1 MEVQGKVKLIGKNQ
15 SFGTKGFV
23 KAELIVE
30 TDGDYPQP
38 INIEFTGD
46 NTDFLA
52 KLSVGDVKISINLRG
67 REWTNPQGEIK
78 YFNSIQG
85 WRIENLAAPAGT
97 GSPDIIGLKEE
108 DVKFLLFLPIDC
120 VENA

>member
-1 MEVQGKVKLIGKNQ
+1 MEVQGKVKLIGKIQ
-15 SFGTKGFV
+15 KIGSKGFV

-30 TDGDYPQP
+30 TDGEYPQP

-52 KLSVGDVKISINLRG
+52 KLSVGDLVKVFINLRG
-67 REWTNPQGEIK
+67 REWTSPEGVVK

-85 WRIENLAAPAGT
+85 WKVDVLE
-97 GSPDIIGLKEE
+97 SE
-108 DVKFLLFLPIDC
+108 DKDDF
-120 VENA
+120 

>member
-1 MEVQGKVKLIGKNQ
+1 MEVQGKVKLIGEIQKIG
-15 SFGTKGFV
+15 SKGFV

-30 TDGDYPQP
+30 TDGEYPQP

-52 KLSVGDVKISINLRG
+52 KLSVGDLVKVFINLRG
-67 REWTNPQGEIK
+67 REWTSPEGVVK

-85 WRIENLAAPAGT
+85 WKV
-97 GSPDIIGLKEE
+97 DILQSEEKEE
-108 DVKFLLFLPIDC
+108 F
-120 VENA
+120 

>member
-52 KLSVGDVKISINLRG
+52 KLSVGDLVKVSINLRG
-67 REWTNPQGEIK
+67 REWVSPEGVVK

-85 WRIENLAAPAGT
+85 WKVDVIE
-97 GSPDIIGLKEE
+97 SVEKE
-108 DVKFLLFLPIDC
+108 DF
-120 VENA
+120 

>member
-1 MEVQGKVKLIGKNQ
+1 MEVQGKVKLIGEIQKIG
-15 SFGTKGFV
+15 SKGFV

-30 TDGDYPQP
+30 TDGEYPQP

-52 KLSVGDVKISINLRG
+52 KLSVGDLVKVFINLRG
-67 REWTNPQGEIK
+67 REWTSPEGVVK

-85 WRIENLAAPAGT
+85 WKVDVLE
-97 GSPDIIGLKEE
+97 SEDKEE
-108 DVKFLLFLPIDC
+108 F
-120 VENA
+120 

>member
-1 MEVQGKVKLIGKNQ
+1 MEVQGEVKLIGKIQ
-15 SFGTKGFV
+15 KIGSKGFV

-30 TDGDYPQP
+30 TDGEYPQP

-52 KLSVGDVKISINLRG
+52 KLSVGDLVKVFINLRG
-67 REWTNPQGEIK
+67 REWTSPEGVVK

-85 WRIENLAAPAGT
+85 WKVDVLE
-97 GSPDIIGLKEE
+97 SEDKEE
-108 DVKFLLFLPIDC
+108 F
-120 VENA
+120 

>member
-1 MEVQGKVKLIGKNQ
+1 MIGEIQKI
-15 SFGTKGFV
+15 GAKGFV

-30 TDGDYPQP
+30 TDGEYPQP

-52 KLSVGDVKISINLRG
+52 KLSVGDLVKVFINLRG
-67 REWTNPQGEIK
+67 REWTSPEGVVK

-85 WRIENLAAPAGT
+85 WKVDVLE
-97 GSPDIIGLKEE
+97 SEDKEE
-108 DVKFLLFLPIDC
+108 F
-120 VENA
+120 

>member
-1 MEVQGKVKLIGKNQ
+1 MEVQGEVKLIGKIQ
-15 SFGTKGFV
+15 KIGSKGFV

-30 TDGDYPQP
+30 TDGEYPQP

-52 KLSVGDVKISINLRG
+52 KLSVGDLVKVFINLRG
-67 REWTNPQGEIK
+67 REWTSPEGVVK

-85 WRIENLAAPAGT
+85 WKVDVLE
-97 GSPDIIGLKEE
+97 SEEKE
-108 DVKFLLFLPIDC
+108 DF
-120 VENA
+120 

>member
-1 MEVQGKVKLIGKNQ
+1 MEVQGKVKLIGKIQ
-15 SFGTKGFV
+15 KIGSKGFV

-30 TDGDYPQP
+30 TDGEYPQP

-52 KLSVGDVKISINLRG
+52 KLSVGDLVKVSINLRG
-67 REWTNPQGEIK
+67 REWVSPEGVVK

-85 WRIENLAAPAGT
+85 WKVDVLE
-97 GSPDIIGLKEE
+97 SE
-108 DVKFLLFLPIDC
+108 DKDDF
-120 VENA
+120 

>member
-1 MEVQGKVKLIGKNQ
+1 MEVQGKVKLIGEIQKIG
-15 SFGTKGFV
+15 SKGFV

-30 TDGDYPQP
+30 TDGEYPQP

-52 KLSVGDVKISINLRG
+52 KLSVGDLVKVFINLRG
-67 REWTNPQGEIK
+67 REWTSPEGVVK

-85 WRIENLAAPAGT
+85 WKVDVLE
-97 GSPDIIGLKEE
+97 SEEKEE
-108 DVKFLLFLPIDC
+108 F
-120 VENA
+120 

>member
-1 MEVQGKVKLIGKNQ
+1 MEVQGKVKLIGEIQKIG
-15 SFGTKGFV
+15 SKGFV

-30 TDGDYPQP
+30 TDGEYPQP

-52 KLSVGDVKISINLRG
+52 KLSVGDLVKVFINLRG
-67 REWTNPQGEIK
+67 REWTSPEGVVK

-85 WRIENLAAPAGT
+85 WKVDVLE
-97 GSPDIIGLKEE
+97 SEEKE
-108 DVKFLLFLPIDC
+108 DF
-120 VENA
+120 

>member
-1 MEVQGKVKLIGKNQ
+1 MEVQGKVKLIGEIQKIG
-15 SFGTKGFV
+15 SKGFV

-30 TDGDYPQP
+30 TDGEYPQP

-52 KLSVGDVKISINLRG
+52 KLSVGDLVKVFINLRG
-67 REWTNPQGEIK
+67 REWTSPEGVVK

-85 WRIENLAAPAGT
+85 WKVDVLE
-97 GSPDIIGLKEE
+97 SEDKE
-108 DVKFLLFLPIDC
+108 DF
-120 VENA
+120 

>member
-1 MEVQGKVKLIGKNQ
+1 MEVQGKVKLIGEIQKIG
-15 SFGTKGFV
+15 SKGFV

-30 TDGDYPQP
+30 TDGEYPQP

-52 KLSVGDVKISINLRG
+52 KLSVGDLVKVSINLRG
-67 REWTNPQGEIK
+67 REWTSPEGVVK

-85 WRIENLAAPAGT
+85 WKVDVIE
-97 GSPDIIGLKEE
+97 SVEKE
-108 DVKFLLFLPIDC
+108 DF
-120 VENA
+120 

>member
-30 TDGDYPQP
+30 TEGEYPQP

-52 KLSVGDVKISINLRG
+52 KLSVGDLVKVSINLRG
-67 REWTNPQGEIK
+67 REWTSPEGVVK

-85 WRIENLAAPAGT
+85 WKVENLSPTDMEPAT
-97 GSPDIIGLKEE
+97 KTHLEE
-108 DVKFLLFLPIDC
+108 DDSLF
-120 VENA
+120 

>member
-1 MEVQGKVKLIGKNQ
+1 MEVQGKVKLIGEIQKIG
-15 SFGTKGFV
+15 SKGFV

-30 TDGDYPQP
+30 TDGEYPQP

-52 KLSVGDVKISINLRG
+52 KLSVGDLVKVFINLRG
-67 REWTNPQGEIK
+67 REWTSPDGVVK

-85 WRIENLAAPAGT
+85 WKVDVLE
-97 GSPDIIGLKEE
+97 SEDKE
-108 DVKFLLFLPIDC
+108 DF
-120 VENA
+120 

>member
-1 MEVQGKVKLIGKNQ
+1 MEVQGKVKLIGKIQ
-15 SFGTKGFV
+15 KIGSKGFV

-30 TDGDYPQP
+30 TDGEYPQP

-52 KLSVGDVKISINLRG
+52 KLSVGDLVKVFINLRG
-67 REWTNPQGEIK
+67 REWTSPEGVVK

-85 WRIENLAAPAGT
+85 WKVDVLE
-97 GSPDIIGLKEE
+97 SEEKE
-108 DVKFLLFLPIDC
+108 DF
-120 VENA
+120 

>member
-1 MEVQGKVKLIGKNQ
+1 MEVQGKVKLIGEIQKIG
-15 SFGTKGFV
+15 SKGFV

-30 TDGDYPQP
+30 TDGEYPQP

-52 KLSVGDVKISINLRG
+52 KLSVGDLVKVFINLRG
-67 REWTNPQGEIK
+67 REWTSPEGVVK

-85 WRIENLAAPAGT
+85 WKVDVLE
-97 GSPDIIGLKEE
+97 SE
-108 DVKFLLFLPIDC
+108 DKDDF
-120 VENA
+120 

>member
-1 MEVQGKVKLIGKNQ
+1 MEVQGKVKLIGEIQKIG
-15 SFGTKGFV
+15 SKGFV

-30 TDGDYPQP
+30 TDGEYPQP

-52 KLSVGDVKISINLRG
+52 KLSVGDLVKVFIKLRG
-67 REWTNPQGEIK
+67 REWTSPEGVVK

-85 WRIENLAAPAGT
+85 WKVDVLE
-97 GSPDIIGLKEE
+97 SEEKEE
-108 DVKFLLFLPIDC
+108 F
-120 VENA
+120 

>member
-1 MEVQGKVKLIGKNQ
+1 MEVQGKVKLIGEIQKIG
-15 SFGTKGFV
+15 SKGFV

-30 TDGDYPQP
+30 TDGEYPQP

-52 KLSVGDVKISINLRG
+52 KLSVGDLVKVFINLRG
-67 REWTNPQGEIK
+67 REWTSPEGDVK

-85 WRIENLAAPAGT
+85 WKVDVLESAE
-97 GSPDIIGLKEE
+97 KE
-108 DVKFLLFLPIDC
+108 DF
-120 VENA
+120 